1 MKKPLSVITAALVLF
16 AGTATANAHTVL
28 VYSNPKSGAIIK
40 SLPKSITLRFAEPLL
55 TLAGQVI
62 NKVSV
67 TDQNGSVVTTGKN
80 LSSGAVLTNT
90 FKSIAAK
97 KGIYRVSYRVS
108 AQDGHVVIGSYTF
121 TLKN

>member
-1 MKKPLSVITAALVLF
+1 MKKAISAITAALVLF

-28 VYSNPKSGAIIK
+28 VYSNPKSGAIVK
-40 SLPKSITLRFAEPLL
+40 SLPKIITLRFAEPLL

-67 TDQNGSVVTTGKN
+67 TDQNGSIVTTGKN
-80 LSSGAVLTNT
+80 ISKGMVLTNT
-90 FKSIAAK
+90 FKSVVAK
-97 KGIYRVSYRVS
+97 KGIYKVSYRVS